1 MRARK
6 NNFYQRGSMMVEILL
21 SLAIAAAALPFVLRE
36 MDTRTIRAENVRI
49 ARDIGSVRDA
59 LEKYMELHKR
69 ELLTPIGATIT
80 RVRISDLKEFG
91 TLPKEYNRF
100 QARILKSR
108 DRGGRAVLSGL
119 VVFDSEN
126 ISPVRTREIAELGGE
141 STGFVEK
148 SEAYG
153 AFGTWRSKTN
163 VFDVKF
169 GKDAI
174 VESTGTILS
183 GGDFLWRLPSPDSAD
198 ATMLSD
204 LSLGGYNIKEAGLV
218 DAYNAE
224 FKEIMKAG
232 FINARKVQ
240 ISPRPNWD
248 TFFAVSGEALVSG
261 SLTSDSRSMEVGT
274 ELYLNSTARLSRLD
288 AGELWVRDLTL
299 SGLSISGSEKPAL
312 LRVNQTIDMV
322 RGRVTARSITVGYA
336 GTIAPRLSV
345 SEKVEDSENPGYFW
359 DFRSDTAVFHDS
371 SFAILNKMMKD
382 AVKSESKA
390 SKTVTEDIMGKVSA
404 NSNATVSDFVRALND
419 IQNRVRQKYNG
430 LNMIKYGV
438 Q

>member
-1 MRARK
+1 
-6 NNFYQRGSMMVEILL
+6 MVEILL
-21 SLAIAAAALPFVLRE
+21 SLAIVAAALPFVLRE
-36 MDTRTIRAENVRI
+36 LDTRTRRAENVRV
-49 ARDIGSVRDA
+49 ARDIGAVRDA
-59 LEKYMELHKR
+59 LEKYMDLHKR

-80 RVRISDLKEFG
+80 RVRIGDLAEFG
-91 TLPKEYNRF
+91 ALPKDYNRF

-119 VVFDSEN
+119 VVFNSEG

-148 SEAYG
+148 NEAYG
-153 AFGTWRSKTN
+153 AFGTWRSRTN
-163 VFDVKF
+163 IFDAKF
-169 GKDAI
+169 SKDAI

-204 LSLGGYNIKEAGLV
+204 LSLGGYSIKEVGLV

-224 FKEIMKAG
+224 FKEIVKAG
-232 FINARKVQ
+232 LINARRVQ

-248 TFFAVSGEALVSG
+248 TFLVVSGEALVSG
-261 SLTSDSRSMEVGT
+261 SLTSDSRSMAVET
-274 ELYLNSTARLSRLD
+274 ELYLNSTARISRLE
-288 AGELWVRDLTL
+288 AGELWVRDLSL
-299 SGLSISGSEKPAL
+299 SGLNISGTEKPAVL
-312 LRVNQTIDMV
+312 KVNQTIDMV
-322 RGRVTARSITVGYA
+322 RGRVTARSVTVGYA

-345 SEKVEDSENPGYFW
+345 TERIDDSGNPGYYW
-359 DFRSDTAVFHDS
+359 DLKAEVGVLQDA
-371 SFAILNKMMKD
+371 SFAVLNRMMKD
-382 AVKSESKA
+382 AVKSESRA
-390 SKTVTEDIMGKVSA
+390 SKTATEDIMGKVSA

-419 IQNRVRQKYNG
+419 IQNRVREKYNG
-430 LNMIKYGV
+430 LNMVKYGV